1 MLAGLTLAALLVA
14 GTAAG
19 RWGRP
24 AAALLAAVSVI
35 WFFVNRPM
43 EGPVLLTVTPS
54 HGLVA
59 ADLAGVAGLVL
70 AAAMFVFPYRTSEV
84 R

>member
-1 MLAGLTLAALLVA
+1 MLAGLTLAALLA
-14 GTAAG
+14 SGFAAG
-19 RWGRP
+19 RFGRL
-24 AAALLAAVSVI
+24 AALLLAGLSVV

-43 EGPVLLTVTPS
+43 EGPVLLIVRPG

-59 ADLAGVAGLVL
+59 ADLVGVAGFLL
-70 AAAMFVFPYRTSEV
+70 AALLLMKPRRT